1 MREYLTRSWNG
12 SCSMYKFTVVT
23 DPDTAAGF
31 RLSGVDVIEVK
42 GLDEVKKLIPELLL
56 KDDTGIVALNE
67 DYMQV
72 LDDKL
77 MVRIEK
83 TYRPI
88 IIPIPVR
95 KKGGGGLTYI
105 ERLLQRAIGYN
116 IVVRR

>member
-1 MREYLTRSWNG
+1 
-12 SCSMYKFTVVT
+12 MYKFTVVT

-31 RLSGVDVIEVK
+31 RLSGVDVIEVNSIEQVRK
-42 GLDEVKKLIPELLL
+42 IIPELLL
-56 KDDTGIVALNE
+56 KDDTGIIALNE
-67 DYMQV
+67 DYMPL

-77 MVRIEK
+77 MSKIEK

-95 KKGGGGLTYI
+95 RKGGGGLTYI

>member
-1 MREYLTRSWNG
+1 
-12 SCSMYKFTVVT
+12 MYKFSVVT

-31 RLSGVDVIEVK
+31 RLAGVDVIEVRSM
-42 GLDEVKKLIPELLL
+42 DEAKKIIPELLL
-56 KDDTGIVALNE
+56 RDDTGIVALNE

-72 LDDKL
+72 LDDKI
-77 MVRIEK
+77 MTKIEK

-95 KKGGGGLTYI
+95 RKVGGGMSYI

>member
-1 MREYLTRSWNG
+1 
-12 SCSMYKFTVVT
+12 MYKFSVVT

-31 RLSGVDVIEVK
+31 RLAGVDVIEVRSM
-42 GLDEVKKLIPELLL
+42 DEAKKIIPELLL
-56 KDDTGIVALNE
+56 RDDTGIVALNE

-72 LDDKL
+72 LDDKIL
-77 MVRIEK
+77 AKIEK

-95 KKGGGGLTYI
+95 KRGGGGMSYI